1 MTMARGEPT
10 NRRNC
15 GPGGRNKPAAWKQA
29 DTLATHVRQRPYS
42 AVLIAAAARIIGRT
56 MR

>member
-42 AVLIAAAARIIGRT
+42 AVLIAARIIGRAI
-56 MR
+56 R